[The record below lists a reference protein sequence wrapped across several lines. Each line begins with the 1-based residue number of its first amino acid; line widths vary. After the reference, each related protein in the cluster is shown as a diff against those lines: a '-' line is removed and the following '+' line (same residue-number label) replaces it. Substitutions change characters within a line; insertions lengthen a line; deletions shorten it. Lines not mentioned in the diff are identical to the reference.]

1 MDSQETAGSFSK
13 NEREAV
19 RHLSRINIRMTLVF
33 LAALLLVAVA
43 GALLYARSIDS
54 QYDRARE
61 QADLVR
67 SRIQPEEGGQPQ
79 LADLPQ
85 LTADLNQLEEEL
97 RDLDQRVDLPVIG
110 GIARNTPYL
119 GDRVKASQQ
128 MLDLGIELTTISRD
142 ASQIGNELRQAFV
155 ANGFTA
161 SQPTVG
167 ATWLEVVDA
176 RRDDIYD
183 LERRYS
189 EAVLMRETLD
199 VEHLP
204 GRALNTLDT
213 LDGLLARATE
223 VRDDYFHLFPLL
235 NAAFGAQEEARY
247 LVLLQNGQELR
258 QSGGFVGTYA
268 AITVSNGRIS
278 ELEIN
283 PVGEL
288 NVAYMN
294 ARKTVLPAPGPL
306 REYLKQEEWFPHDA
320 NWSADFPEVAV
331 DLGAMYADIGWP
343 PLQGIVAVND
353 SVVADVLDII
363 GPYEVEIEG
372 ELQRVDAES
381 FLDLIQSYRSAGT
394 HKEVVGILGG
404 SLTERVGATDFDTK
418 KEIFF
423 GLRDAAGRR
432 EIQVAMR
439 DPAMQA
445 EVVARGW
452 DGAIYP
458 DPEIPTLAMAVANV
472 TGNKASENVFANT
485 RLELTADASDT
496 PVHARW
502 TITFDHQ
509 GDPDGNLD
517 YHGFHRTWA
526 QIYLPP
532 GAQLTSTSQEPEPA
546 EIVGD
551 DRALGFHIELLTGE
565 QETLE
570 LEFDLPPEAGRLLL
584 RRQSGMNDVWYE
596 LSVATIGCQL
606 SEPFTLTGDAVVDL
620 GNCAAQLYGE

>member
-1 MDSQETAGSFSK
+1 MSK
-13 NEREAV
+13 NECEAL
-19 RHLSRINIRMTLVF
+19 RYLDRINTRLVLLS

-43 GALLYARSIDS
+43 GALLYVRSIDS
-54 QYDRARE
+54 QYDKART
-61 QADLVR
+61 QADVVR
-67 SRIQPEEGGQPQ
+67 SRIQDGDGQPQ

-85 LTADLNQLEEEL
+85 LTEDLNQLEDEL
-97 RDLDQRVDLPVIG
+97 RDLDERVDLPVIG

-142 ASQIGNELRQAFV
+142 ASQIGNEVREAFE
-155 ANGFTA
+155 ANGFMA
-161 SQPTVG
+161 SQPAVG
-167 ATWLEVVDA
+167 ATWLEVIDA
-176 RRDDIYD
+176 RREDIYD

-189 EAVLMRETLD
+189 AAVLMRETLD

-268 AITVSNGRIS
+268 TIGVSNGRIS
-278 ELEIN
+278 ELKIS
-283 PVGEL
+283 PVGDL
-288 NVAYMN
+288 NVAYLD

-320 NWSADFPEVAV
+320 NWSADFPEVAAE
-331 DLGAMYADIGWP
+331 LGAMYADIGWP

-363 GPYEVEIEG
+363 GPYEVDIEG
-372 ELQRVDAES
+372 ESQHVDAES
-381 FLDLIQSYRSAGT
+381 FLDLIQSYRNAAGT
-394 HKEVVGILGG
+394 HKAVVGILGD
-404 SLTERVGATDFDTK
+404 SLIEQVGATDFDTK

-423 GLRDAAGRR
+423 QLRDAADRR

-445 EVVARGW
+445 EVAGRDW
-452 DGAIYP
+452 DGAIFP
-458 DPEIPTLAMAVANV
+458 DPQIPTLAMAVANV
-472 TGNKASENVFANT
+472 TGNKASENVFATT

-502 TITFDHQ
+502 AITFDHQ
-509 GDPDGNLD
+509 GDPDGVED
-517 YHGFHRTWA
+517 YHGFHRTWV

-532 GAQLTSTSQEPEPA
+532 GASLTSTSREPEPA

-565 QETLE
+565 QETLA
-570 LEFDLPPEAGRLLL
+570 LEFDLPLGAGQLLL
-584 RRQSGMNDVWYE
+584 RRQSGMNDVGYE
-596 LSVATIGCQL
+596 LSVSTAGCQL
-606 SEPFTLTGDAVVDL
+606 AESFSLTGDAIVDL
-620 GNCAAQLYGE
+620 GDCAVFPSRE